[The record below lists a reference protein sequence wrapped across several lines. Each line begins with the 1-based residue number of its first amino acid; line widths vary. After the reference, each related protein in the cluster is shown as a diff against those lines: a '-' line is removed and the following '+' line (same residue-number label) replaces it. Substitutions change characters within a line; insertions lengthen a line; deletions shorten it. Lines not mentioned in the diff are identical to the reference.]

1 MKSLEELKK
10 MRDEMKKSVEMRES
24 KDVNTR
30 VLVGMATCGIASGA
44 RPILNKF
51 VNEVANRNIEGV
63 LVTQVGC
70 IGQCEYEPIVEIA
83 SDDGRKT
90 TYCKVTEEMVD
101 EIIESHL
108 INKKVLEKYTLSE
121 NR

>member
-1 MKSLEELKK
+1 MKSLDELKK
-10 MRDEMKKSVEMRES
+10 MRDEMKKSVEMRDS
-24 KDVNTR
+24 KEVQTR

-51 VNEVANRNIEGV
+51 VNEVANRDLEGV

-83 SDDGRKT
+83 TNDGRKT
-90 TYCKVTEEMVD
+90 TYCKVTEDMVA
-101 EIIESHL
+101 EIIESH
-108 INKKVLEKYTLSE
+108 IVGKKVLEKYTL
-121 NR
+121 NNNK